1 MALQTVE
8 RPPTAGPTVRPTELI
23 SYNPA
28 TGAELGRVPN
38 CTAADVQ
45 AAVARAR
52 AAQPGWARQPLVRRL
67 SVLRDI
73 RTLLG
78 ERAGELADLT
88 AQEMGK
94 HPVEGLLGDLMFA
107 LTHLD
112 YAIRHT
118 PRLLRPQRV
127 RHGVLWATR
136 YAQVVLDPRGV
147 IGIISPFNYPV
158 LLTANSLFL
167 ALAAGNTVVAKPSE
181 HTPLVI
187 QRLADICYAAGL
199 PRDVFQVVTGDGLT
213 GAALVESGIDS
224 LVFVGGTATGRKI
237 AAAAGARL
245 LPVTMELGGSNAM
258 IVLADADLAMAAR
271 AAVWG
276 GFLTSGQVCGRV
288 GRVLVAQSV
297 AERFLALLQT
307 EAGRVRHAAQ
317 PGDGIDIGPLTTAA
331 GLGHAR
337 LLVSE
342 ALAEGARVVAGGV
355 PPLQSGS
362 GPVLCPPTILTDV
375 RPTMR
380 VMREELFAPII
391 YVYPVAD
398 AAAAVRL
405 ANRSEYSLTASVW
418 SRDHRR
424 AWAIARQIH
433 SGSVVINDH
442 IAPALAAE
450 SPWGGMGGSSGY
462 GRLGGPHGLLGLTH
476 PKYISYDRAPV
487 RAYPWWFPYTAFKAR
502 FGENVIAALYGRTLA
517 IRLRA
522 ARRLLA
528 DLPQIVRLSR

>member
-1 MALQTVE
+1 MALQTVA
-8 RPPTAGPTVRPTELI
+8 RPASAGPAMRPAELI

-38 CTAADVQ
+38 SNAAEVQ

-52 AAQPGWARQPLVRRL
+52 AAQPGWAALPLGRRL
-67 SVLRDI
+67 AYLRAVRTVLA
-73 RTLLG
+73 

-107 LTHLD
+107 LSHLD
-112 YAIRHT
+112 YAIRAT

-127 RHGVLWATR
+127 RHGILWATR

-158 LLTANSLFL
+158 LLTANTLFM

-181 HTPLVI
+181 HTPLVV
-187 QRLADICYAAGL
+187 QRLATICHAAGL
-199 PRDVFQVVTGDGLT
+199 PPDVFQVVTGDGLT

-288 GRVLVAQSV
+288 GRVLVAAPVV
-297 AERFLALLQT
+297 ARFLTLLQS

-317 PGDGIDIGPLTTAA
+317 AGDGIDLGPLTTAA

-342 ALAEGARVVAGGV
+342 ALAEGARIVAGGV
-355 PPLQSGS
+355 PPLPVGND
-362 GPVLCPPTILTDV
+362 PVLCPPTILTDV

-391 YVYPVAD
+391 YVHPVAD

-405 ANRSEYSLTASVW
+405 ANESEYSLTASVW
-418 SRDHRR
+418 SRDRRR
-424 AWAIARQIH
+424 AWAVARRIH
-433 SGSVVINDH
+433 AGSVVINDH

-450 SPWGGMGGSSGY
+450 SPWGGMGGASGY

-487 RAYPWWFPYTAFKAR
+487 RAYPWWFPYTAVSTR
-502 FGENVIAALYGRTLA
+502 FGSNVIALLYGRTPTA
-517 IRLRA
+517 RLHGLRG
-522 ARRLLA
+522 LLT
-528 DLPQIVRLSR
+528 DLPRILRLFR